1 MTGETARIGQPA
13 PPAGCPVS
21 QLPVMGI
28 LAEKGQC
35 YSGFDHVQPGR
46 TVSQIPVP
54 AMVSRCFQ
62 LNSQTKKRSM
72 QLLPVRHQKWIIGI
86 LLAASVCC
94 LGFFDPCLAQDST
107 TIRFDD
113 TIEMLTKGSFA
124 RKETAI
130 GHLAGSGDERAAPIL
145 EALLDGNL
153 FFSKTHKTLV
163 FATPQGRQYAIRSA
177 LTGESFKPVSKR
189 KLKKIGINNNLRSTL
204 KAALARMRLTH
215 PDSDVRLAAV
225 NKMMGTLTP
234 DARPVISERLAA
246 EANPR
251 VKAALSTAMALIV
264 LHEGNETAVDE
275 RLASLDHLVGNLH
288 PAVRNTLTR
297 LVASE
302 TDEAVRTRAVT
313 ILNRIEGRVAIF
325 GFIETIFFGLSLG
338 SVLVLAAIGLAI
350 TFGVIGVINMAHGE
364 LIMLGA
370 YTTYV
375 LQQLLPDAIGVALI
389 LSVPAAFIV
398 AGTAGMLIER
408 TVIRFLY
415 GRPLETLLA
424 TFGISLVLQQAVRSI
439 FSPLN
444 RSVATPHWMSGS
456 IEINAV
462 LSLTTNRV
470 VIFVF
475 CLLVFAGL
483 SLLLKKSAIGLH
495 VRAVSQNRPMA
506 SAMGVRAARVDAL
519 TFGLGSGIAGIA
531 GVALSQL
538 TNVGPNLGQ
547 AYIVDS
553 FMVVVFGGVG
563 NLWGTLLGG
572 LTLGV
577 TNKFLEPWTGAVLA
591 KILILVFIILFIQ
604 KRPQGLFPQKGRAA
618 G

>member
-1 MTGETARIGQPA
+1 MPQKWVFLFGALIILGVGWLRPGAATIAWADSLSDALT
-13 PPAGCPVS
+13 
-21 QLPVMGI
+21 QLVEGNF
-28 LAEKGQC
+28 AEKQTAIQTLAD
-35 YSGFDHVQPGR
+35 SGNDR
-46 TVSQIPVP
+46 TEAILS
-54 AMVSRCFQ
+54 A
-62 LNSQTKKRSM
+62 
-72 QLLPVRHQKWIIGI
+72 
-86 LLAASVCC
+86 LLA
-94 LGFFDPCLAQDST
+94 
-107 TIRFDD
+107 
-113 TIEMLTKGSFA
+113 
-124 RKETAI
+124 
-130 GHLAGSGDERAAPIL
+130 GDL
-145 EALLDGNL
+145 YY
-153 FFSKTHKTLV
+153 SKTHQKMV
-163 FATPQGRQYAIRSA
+163 FARPAGEVYEVQDA
-177 LTGESFKPVSKR
+177 LSGDSYEPVKKR
-189 KLKKIGINNNLRSTL
+189 KLKKIGINNNLRSIL
-204 KAALARMRLTH
+204 KASLARLRLSNPDPDVRRAAIEKMLGSLTPETETLFKQLLEREKNNRVKETLEIALALSVLKRGDTETPGR
-215 PDSDVRLAAV
+215 RAAAV
-225 NKMMGTLTP
+225 K
-234 DARPVISERLAA
+234 
-246 EANPR
+246 
-251 VKAALSTAMALIV
+251 ALS
-264 LHEGNETAVDE
+264 G
-275 RLASLDHLVGNLH
+275 SLH
-288 PAVRNTLTR
+288 PVVRNTLKR
-297 LVASE
+297 LMA
-302 TDEAVRTRAVT
+302 DESDPAVRDAAGTVLQGIER
-313 ILNRIEGRVAIF
+313 RITIF
-325 GFIETIFFGLSLG
+325 GFLETVFFGLSLG

-375 LQQLLPDAIGVALI
+375 LQQLMPGAIGWSLF
-389 LSVPAAFIV
+389 LSVPVAFIV
-398 AGTAGMLIER
+398 TGAAGIAIER

-424 TFGISLVLQQAVRSI
+424 TFGLSLILQQAVRSI

-444 RSVATPHWMSGS
+444 RSVATPPWMSGALQF
-456 IEINAV
+456 NAV

-470 VIFVF
+470 VIFLF
-475 CLLVFAGL
+475 SLLVFGGL
-483 SLLLKKSAIGLH
+483 ALLLKKSTIGLQ
-495 VRAVSQNRPMA
+495 VRAVAQNRSMA
-506 SAMGVRAARVDAL
+506 RAMGVRAARVDAL